1 MKNKGKKMVREKI
14 LSLHYYVVIKNLKHT
29 FFLIYRVEESRV
41 KYFSKQLYKIPY
53 RALRIRA
60 TERD

>member
-1 MKNKGKKMVREKI
+1 MVREKI